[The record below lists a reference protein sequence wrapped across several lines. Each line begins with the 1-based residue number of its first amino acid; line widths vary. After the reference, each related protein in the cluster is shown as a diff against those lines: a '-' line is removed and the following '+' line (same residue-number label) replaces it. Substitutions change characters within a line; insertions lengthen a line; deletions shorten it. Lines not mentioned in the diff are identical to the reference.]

1 MGNSNLYIGEACG
14 TCAHSDVCIHRVRGD
29 NTIALHMAEEVEP
42 NLPTPLRLD
51 YSVRNINPTTKAT
64 TKI

>member
-1 MGNSNLYIGEACG
+1 MNSNLYIGEACG

-42 NLPTPLRLD
+42 NLPAPFKIRLFCAK
-51 YSVRNINPTTKAT
+51 YQSNYKSHN
-64 TKI
+64 